1 MKGKAQKAIDEDAE
15 IIALCKKGNID
26 ALEIL
31 VNKYQKK
38 MLNISYRMTGNYED
52 ACEIV
57 QDAFISAYENIKRF
71 RQEAKFST
79 WLYTIV
85 VNLSK
90 NRLKKLKVQE
100 YREQLILDDPID
112 LDGHRSNREPVSGEP
127 SILEDIEKRETQAV
141 VQGCI
146 NSLDLEFKEVIVLR
160 DIQGFSYEEMSDMLK
175 IKVGTVKSRLSRAR
189 ESLKDCLKRVLGDL

>member
-1 MKGKAQKAIDEDAE
+1 MKERLQKAADEDTNE
-15 IIALCKKGNID
+15 VFLSKKGDTD
-26 ALEIL
+26 AFEIL

-38 MLNISYRMTGNYED
+38 MLNIAYRMIGNYDD

-57 QDAFISAYENIKRF
+57 QDAFVSAFKNMKHF

-90 NRLKKLKVQE
+90 NRLKQLTV
-100 YREQLILDDPID
+100 REHREELTLDSSMNPDDRQL
-112 LDGHRSNREPVSGEP
+112 NKEPVSSEP
-127 SILEDIEKRETQAV
+127 SVLENIEKRETQKV

-146 NSLDLEFKEVIVLR
+146 NSLDYEFREVIVLR
-160 DIQGFSYEEMSDMLK
+160 DIQGFSYEELSDMLK
-175 IKVGTVKSRLSRAR
+175 MKEGTVKSRLFRAR
-189 ESLKDCLKRVLGDL
+189 EALKNCLKKALGDL